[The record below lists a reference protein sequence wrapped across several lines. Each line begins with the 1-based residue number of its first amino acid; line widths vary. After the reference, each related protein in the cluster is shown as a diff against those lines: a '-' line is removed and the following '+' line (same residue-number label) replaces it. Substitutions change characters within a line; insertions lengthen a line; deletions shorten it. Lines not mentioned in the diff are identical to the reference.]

1 MAATTGKELKDA
13 VLAQFASEGTSA
25 AESLAKA
32 AFVGYKECLSRG
44 LDAAAG
50 NHVNLCADYSTGVG
64 IRVTGVAF
72 VPSAALTANNTNY
85 VSLKLVYNNG
95 NGGSDTIV
103 AMANSSNTGAT
114 LGTGDW
120 VSDVAEALTI
130 TAANAV
136 IPSGSQVQVKFEKV
150 ASGVVVPPGTV
161 VIKGEWE

>member
-32 AFVGYKECLSRG
+32 AFVGYKECLSRVA
-44 LDAAAG
+44 DAAATT
-50 NHVNLCADYSTGVG
+50 NVNLCADYSTGVG

-72 VPSAALTANNTNY
+72 VPSAALTAHNTNY
-85 VSLKLVYNNG
+85 VSMQLVYNNG
-95 NGGSDTIV
+95 NGGSDTVV
-103 AMANSSNTGAT
+103 AMANSTIAGAALAT
-114 LGTGDW
+114 NDW
-120 VSDVAEALTI
+120 VANIAETLTI

-136 IPSGSQVQVKFEKV
+136 IPSGSQVQFKFLKV
-150 ASGVVVPPGTV
+150 SSGVNVPAGTV